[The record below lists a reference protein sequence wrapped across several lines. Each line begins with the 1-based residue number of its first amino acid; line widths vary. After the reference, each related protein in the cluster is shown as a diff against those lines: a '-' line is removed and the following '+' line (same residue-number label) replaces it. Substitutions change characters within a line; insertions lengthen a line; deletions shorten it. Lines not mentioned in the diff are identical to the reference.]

1 MMTERFVWHYN
12 QVSCVLFFFY
22 FFVCLFGYFQV
33 DCSSSSFHYS
43 SPKITHFCPPDQ
55 SLALLQFKNET
66 SFIPGYYATC
76 NEEVFYPKTNS
87 WTEGTDCCSWDG
99 VTCDNVTGNVI
110 GLDGSCSRLEGSIDD
125 NSSLFHLS
133 HLQSLNLAFNDFG
146 GSQISAV
153 MGRLKELTYLNLSRS
168 FFGGLLPYEISHL
181 SKLTHLELSKNE
193 WTIEQKTFDLLVN
206 NLTKLSLLNL
216 QGTDMYSIKPFSLLN
231 LSSTMTY
238 LDLSRAGIQ
247 GNFPDEI
254 FRLPNLQVLYL
265 YGNDQL
271 TGYLPNSNW
280 SSPLR
285 KLHLSFTDFAGK
297 IPDSIGNLL
306 FLEVVH
312 IESCSF
318 TGSIPSSIGNLTRAT
333 EIVFAS
339 NYLTGHLPHHV
350 SGLSYLTTLDLS
362 GNSLQGRVPSWLFTL
377 PSLVSIDLSNNVLN
391 GPINPFQSPNS
402 LQEVRLQKNEIH
414 GTIPNSIFQL
424 VNLTYLDL
432 TSNNLS
438 GTVKFNMFS
447 KLQSLQY
454 LYLSNNSLLSFTSS
468 SNMDIKYSL
477 PSLQELNLS
486 NCNVNQFPR
495 FLRNSG
501 KLTSLDLSNGRI
513 HGRISKHDSE
523 GWKNLIDLHLSNNFL
538 THVELHPWQEI
549 KILDLQNNKI
559 QGSILVPPP
568 STQVFLVS
576 NNKLSGQIPPSICSL
591 SSLQYLSLSHNNLS
605 GTIPSCLGNFSTE
618 LIILDLKN
626 NSLEGY
632 IHDTFVNASSL
643 RSLDLN
649 SNKLEGP
656 LPRSLANCNMLEVVN
671 VGNNMISDTFPCW
684 VGSLPNL
691 KILVL
696 RSNRFYGP
704 LCKSDITLPFQA
716 LRIIDLSRN
725 EFTGFLPRAIFVS
738 MEAMKN
744 VDETEFGLQY
754 IGSFYYEDTVTV
766 AMKGQ
771 EVQLRKILLI
781 FRAMD
786 FSSNRFNGEIPEV
799 LGNFK
804 SLKVLNLSHNSLT
817 GNIPVSLGNMTALES
832 LDLCFNKLHGII
844 PEQLLGVTALASL
857 NLSHNQLRGRIPQ
870 GKQFDTFDNDS
881 YIGNIH
887 LCGKPLTV
895 SCSNDGVPKAPPSA
909 STDHEE
915 DETASWFDWK
925 MAKLGYASGVV
936 IGLSIGYMVFSI
948 GRPRWLV
955 KMVERDQQNQ
965 VRRRRPRHRM

>member
-1 MMTERFVWHYN
+1 MGRLKGLCVSEFKELKTLRLGHWATVSVPPPTPNGIEWH
-12 QVSCVLFFFY
+12 S
-22 FFVCLFGYFQV
+22 
-33 DCSSSSFHYS
+33 
-43 SPKITHFCPPDQ
+43 
-55 SLALLQFKNET
+55 
-66 SFIPGYYATC
+66 GYYATC
-76 NEEVFYPKTNS
+76 NEQVFYPKTYS

-110 GLDGSCSRLEGSIDD
+110 GLDSSCSRLEGSIDD

-133 HLQSLNLAFNDFG
+133 HLQTLNLAFNDFG
-146 GSQISAV
+146 GSQISPEI
-153 MGRLKELTYLNLSRS
+153 GRLKELTYLNLSFS
-168 FFGGLLPYEISHL
+168 YFGGLVPYEISHL
-181 SKLTHLELSKNE
+181 SKLTHLELSLNYFL
-193 WTIEQKTFDLLVN
+193 TIEQKTFDLVVS
-206 NLTKLSLLNL
+206 NLTNLSLLNL
-216 QGTDMYSIKPFSLLN
+216 GRTNMSLIKSFSLLN
-231 LSSTMTY
+231 FSSTMTA
-238 LDLSRAGIQ
+238 LDLIGASLQ

-254 FRLPNLQVLYL
+254 FRLPNLQALYL
-265 YGNDQL
+265 YGNSKL
-271 TGYLPNSNW
+271 TGYLPSSNW

-285 KLHLSFTDFAGK
+285 KLYLSSTNFAGK

-306 FLEVVH
+306 LLEIVH
-312 IESCSF
+312 IEGCSF
-318 TGSIPSSIGNLTRAT
+318 TGSIPTSIGNLTRAT

-339 NYLTGHLPHHV
+339 NRLTGHLPHHV

-377 PSLVSIDLSNNVLN
+377 PSLVSIDLSNNMLN
-391 GPINPFQSPNS
+391 GPIDSFQSPNS

-438 GTVKFNMFS
+438 GTVKFDMFS

-605 GTIPSCLGNFSTE
+605 GKIPSCLGNFSTE

-626 NSLEGY
+626 NSLEGH
-632 IHDTFVNASSL
+632 IHDTFANASYL

-656 LPRSLANCNMLEVVN
+656 LPRSLANCSVLQVVN

-684 VGSLPNL
+684 LGYLPVL

-704 LCKSDITLPFQA
+704 LCKSNSTFTFRA
-716 LRIIDLSRN
+716 LQIIDLSHN
-725 EFTGFLPRAIFVS
+725 EFTGFLPRTIFVRRD
-738 MEAMKN
+738 
-744 VDETEFGLQY
+744 VLLY
-754 IGSFYYEDTVTV
+754 
-766 AMKGQ
+766 
-771 EVQLRKILLI
+771 KILII

-804 SLKVLNLSHNSLT
+804 SLKVLNLSHNGLT
-817 GNIPVSLGNMTALES
+817 GNIPVSLGIMTALES
-832 LDLCFNKLHGII
+832 LDLSFNKLHGRI
-844 PEQLLGVTALASL
+844 PEQLLGVTDLASL
-857 NLSHNQLRGRIPQ
+857 NLSYNRLRGRIPR
-870 GKQFDTFDNDS
+870 GNQFNTFDNDS

-887 LCGKPLTV
+887 LCGEPLTV
-895 SCSNDGVPKAPPSA
+895 TCSNDGLPKAPPSA

-925 MAKLGYASGVV
+925 VAKLGFASGVV
-936 IGLSIGYMVFSI
+936 IGLSIGYILLSI

-955 KMVERDQQNQ
+955 KMVERDQQKK
-965 VRRRRPRHRM
+965 VRRRRPRDRM